1 MKTTT
6 SKGFLIIGAL
16 VLWIAAFWFSLQLSS
31 CRQVSEPENEIFAAL
46 RAKGLSPDL
55 ISTRDFY
62 EGNAPALF
70 REISGAD
77 YKPSYNPDPAIS
89 PQCWVETGYGTQN
102 ACKYCHTDYLVEIG
116 HGNNWPSSQHQILY
130 DFPGEQL
137 NRILW
142 RNIIFP
148 HEIDE
153 RLKAE
158 GVDVPSI
165 DDVDYVRQDNWRAA
179 FAKAR
184 SNGNSDWINPETSH
198 AGLLLFPALNPDH
211 LFPYDEADPTGNGTH
226 GYVDPLG
233 FVRDENEAY
242 TGWRA
247 VNFFPYPVFTPLTGS
262 VSGIYI
268 RLPSAFQTFD
278 GAFDLITYIENLE
291 ILEKNIKNRDKV
303 PPVYVGDAIE
313 IEVRDGF
320 YPVGTEFAHPLHYVD
335 LKASGR
341 SGDSPEGVV
350 GNTGKDYEFPGTRSK
365 RIKEMRYMYKWKEV
379 NLADIGEE
387 EEEEAHE
394 EEFEEIIGR
403 EGQGWVEND
412 MGWILAAY
420 IENRSGDLR
429 PQTTEELMQCV
440 GCHSRIGNT
449 IDAVWSFQRKLPG
462 SHGWR
467 EMDYGSYDPQKPELT
482 FMQDYVYGNGTFGE
496 LGEFYNTVVGAD
508 LYGVMPVEI
517 RTELIRYASDLNLLK
532 ELELTFPIENIFDD
546 ESLKTMGKEA
556 RKARLVGRK
565 KIMQHF
571 AENKGYLNY
580 HSDGDR
586 HGHFI
591 KGTIFY
597 PSTSTMKENILLY
610 RKIVLDQSF
619 NLGKDVFG
627 TEKEHVPFTFRSDG
641 EVLDENRNLIP
652 AGEVIT
658 SRPYNKG
665 GVGVTKTGIEQFG
678 TFDAKYNPILSDK
691 PLEK

>member
-1 MKTTT
+1 MKTPT
-6 SKGFLIIGAL
+6 SKSFLTISSL
-16 VLWIAAFWFSLQLSS
+16 VLIVAAFGFSLQFSS
-31 CRQVSEPENEIFAAL
+31 CRQASEFENEIVTAL
-46 RAKGLSPDL
+46 RAKGLSAEV

-62 EGNAPALF
+62 EGNPPAYF

-102 ACKYCHTDYLVEIG
+102 ACKYCHTDYLSDIG
-116 HGNNWPSSQHQILY
+116 HGNNWPSSQHQLLF

-137 NRILW
+137 NRVLW

-158 GVDVPSI
+158 GVDIPSI
-165 DDVDYVRQDNWRAA
+165 EDVDYVRQDNWRAA
-179 FAKAR
+179 YAKSR
-184 SNGNSDWINPETSH
+184 SNGNTDWINPETSQ

-211 LFPYDEADPTGNGTH
+211 LFPYDEANPTGNGSH
-226 GYVDPLG
+226 GYVDPFG
-233 FVRDENEAY
+233 FVRDENNEY

-247 VNFFPYPVFTPLTGS
+247 VNFFPYPIFTPLTGS

-268 RLPSAFQTFD
+268 RLPLAFQTSD
-278 GAFDLITYIENLE
+278 GAFDLATYTENLE
-291 ILEKNIKNRDKV
+291 ILEMNIKNQDNV

-313 IEVRDGF
+313 VEVRDGF

-335 LKASGR
+335 LKAAGR
-341 SGDSPEGVV
+341 SGDALEGVAQ
-350 GNTGKDYEFPGTRSK
+350 NQGKDYEFPGTRSK
-365 RIKEMRYMYKWKEV
+365 RIKEMRYMYKWKDV
-379 NLADIGEE
+379 SLADIGED
-387 EEEEAHE
+387 EEAEEHE
-394 EEFEEIIGR
+394 EEFEEIVGR

-420 IENRSGDLR
+420 IEDRNGDLR

-462 SHGWR
+462 NPGWR
-467 EMDYGSYDPQKPELT
+467 EMNYGSYDPQKPEVT
-482 FMQDYVYGNGTFGE
+482 FLHDYIYSDSTFGE
-496 LGEFYNTVVGAD
+496 LGEFYKTVVGAD
-508 LYGVMPVEI
+508 LYGVMPFEI
-517 RTELIRYASDLNLLK
+517 KNELISYASDADLRD
-532 ELELTFPIENIFDD
+532 ELDLTFSVENIFDD
-546 ESLKTMGKEA
+546 EQLKTMGKED
-556 RKARLVGRK
+556 RKARLIERK
-565 KIMQHF
+565 QIMQHY
-571 AENKGYLNY
+571 AINKGYLAY
-580 HSDGDR
+580 HSDGEI

-597 PSTSTMKENILLY
+597 PSESTMKDNIWLY

-641 EVLDENRNLIP
+641 TVLDEHRNQIP

-658 SRPYNKG
+658 SRPYNED

-678 TFDAKYNPILSDK
+678 TFDATYNPILSDK
-691 PLEK
+691 PLVK